1 MKNDIPHTLKI
12 WFIIHF
18 IIDILFAIPLLLFP
32 FWVSHILNIPEAD
45 SLAIRLVGAALVA
58 IGISS
63 LLYKDAHIYTYN
75 ALLSLKIL
83 WSVSALLAIALSFK
97 ESVSLAKI
105 IFFLV
110 FLVFCLIWVYFKL
123 RLKKNLQAS

>member
-1 MKNDIPHTLKI
+1 MKNNIPHALKI

-32 FWVSHILNIPEAD
+32 FWVSHILNIPEVD
-45 SLAIRLVGAALVA
+45 SLAIRLVGAALLA

-83 WSVSALLAIALSFK
+83 WSASALLAIVLSFK
-97 ESVSLAKI
+97 ESVSPAKI
-105 IFFLV
+105 TILLV
-110 FLVFCLIWVYFKL
+110 FAVFFFVWVYFKIK
-123 RLKKNLQAS
+123 LKKTIKVH